1 LEKLDL
7 SLSYITDAEVA
18 TALSNALAT
27 NNSRLRELDLS
38 YSSDVTTMGCE
49 AFSTVFCNPNTALEK
64 LDMID
69 NHITNH
75 VMILFADVLANK

>member
-1 LEKLDL
+1 MEKLDL

-38 YSSDVTTMGCE
+38 YSSNVTTMGCE
-49 AFSTVFCNPNTALEK
+49 AFSTVFCNPNTTLEK